1 MEVNITARHGSI
13 TEEAQ
18 ELIKQKASK
27 LPRFYERVTQVEV
40 VVDLQRSE
48 EPDVEMKVCAEH
60 HDDFFARAKG
70 HNVLSAVESAVQKM
84 EQQLRKY
91 KEKVT
96 GHR

>member
-1 MEVNITARHGSI
+1 MEVSITARHGSI
-13 TEEAQ
+13 TEEAH
-18 ELIKQKASK
+18 ELIRQKAGK
-27 LPRFYERVTQVEV
+27 LPRFYERVTQVDV
-40 VVDLQRSE
+40 VIDLQHSE
-48 EPDVEMKVCAEH
+48 EPDVEMKVSAEH

-70 HNVLSAVESAVQKM
+70 NNVLSAVESVVQKM